1 MSSIYHFGYGYSK
14 IICEDVTSW
23 FLNEYFPRH
32 KIDVDIIHK
41 GLKRDGVVG
50 YCDVIGGYYRPRHFL
65 IELQARMDKEMYIK
79 TLFHELTH
87 LAQWVSGSLR
97 FHDGKMCY
105 SHEPVSNYDYE
116 DQPHEIIARKEEER
130 LYDLWLN
137 VIKGVPI
144 PEVSQKEFQCRL
156 VALS

>member
-1 MSSIYHFGYGYSK
+1 
-14 IICEDVTSW
+14 
-23 FLNEYFPRH
+23 LNEYFPRH

-41 GLKRDGVVG
+41 GLKRDGLVG

-105 SHEPVSNYDYE
+105 SHEPVENYDYE

-144 PEVSQKEFQCRL
+144 PEVSQQEFQNRL
-156 VALS
+156 MALS